1 MSCAILGGYFTLYM
15 VSKLIPGGKKAAPV
29 AAAGTSSG
37 EGMPSVESAEF
48 GEWLGKEGNFEKLFN

>member
-29 AAAGTSSG
+29 AAAGAHTRFG
-37 EGMPSVESAEF
+37 WTV
-48 GEWLGKEGNFEKLFN
+48 GEWLPRRLGSGKHSL